1 MFAQVNT
8 IVLMALLRQFSKVAG
23 GARPSFFSPEN
34 QNMEVQY
41 FEVSEFSVFDKMP
54 ITQSIGTSQKPHMF
68 VSGLKDRLLEIVDD
82 FWICFPQEKIIYF
95 VLNLKMSKFQSICED
110 AQEFPIAALSL
121 NTFKNCTVWSETR
134 L

>member
-23 GARPSFFSPEN
+23 GAGPSFFSSEN

-68 VSGLKDRLLEIVDD
+68 V
-82 FWICFPQEKIIYF
+82 
-95 VLNLKMSKFQSICED
+95 
-110 AQEFPIAALSL
+110 
-121 NTFKNCTVWSETR
+121 
-134 L
+134 

>member
-23 GARPSFFSPEN
+23 GAGPSFFSPEN

-54 ITQSIGTSQKPHMF
+54 I
-68 VSGLKDRLLEIVDD
+68 R
-82 FWICFPQEKIIYF
+82 
-95 VLNLKMSKFQSICED
+95 
-110 AQEFPIAALSL
+110 
-121 NTFKNCTVWSETR
+121 
-134 L
+134 

>member
-23 GARPSFFSPEN
+23 GAGPSFFSPEN

-54 ITQSIGTSQKPHMF
+54 ITQSIIKS
-68 VSGLKDRLLEIVDD
+68 R
-82 FWICFPQEKIIYF
+82 ICLF
-95 VLNLKMSKFQSICED
+95 ED
-110 AQEFPIAALSL
+110 
-121 NTFKNCTVWSETR
+121 
-134 L
+134 